1 MGWIYHRCD
10 TIQICSD
17 WFDSGYWF
25 LQSSWHRRMAESR
38 VPVWMSPQLYF
49 SRVQRG
55 ANCSVF
61 AHVGRSSDLLP
72 AYGDKASLLR
82 WLSYYHPGFWSDAD
96 IIMVSGSN
104 NSDSFYS
111 VSLLVRWKL
120 FSLHFGLLQYLQW
133 LAVLVWAWGSCCW
146 ALAAGRGRHSST
158 SRKKGLNCVMGLLS
172 WKEEKEY
179 SSFSLVKLFF

>member
-1 MGWIYHRCD
+1 MQRHSLQLTMLAGPQAAKKLRVFWEIITKGLHCFWVFWLFSLLTTSRDKIMGWIYHRCD

-25 LQSSWHRRMAESR
+25 LQSLWHRRMAESTVR
-38 VPVWMSPQLYF
+38 VWMSPQLYF

-55 ANCSVF
+55 ANCSVL

-72 AYGDKASLLR
+72 GYGDKASLLR

-120 FSLHFGLLQYLQW
+120 FSLHFGLLQ
-133 LAVLVWAWGSCCW
+133 
-146 ALAAGRGRHSST
+146 
-158 SRKKGLNCVMGLLS
+158 
-172 WKEEKEY
+172 
-179 SSFSLVKLFF
+179 